1 MLVKVEG
8 ILGRDESVYEEKLV
22 KVEGILGRDESVY
35 EEKQVR
41 YQTEQLITHWF

>member
-1 MLVKVEG
+1 M
-8 ILGRDESVYEEKLV
+8 LV

-41 YQTEQLITHWF
+41 YQTEQLINEYFEKLTCTIINAIF